1 MLAVAL
7 ILSQVGW
14 SHNIPTYSY
23 TPPPPNITLPT
34 SLLFNTNG
42 STRNFGHRSG
52 RGSYQLADGSWRKAK
67 KLVFDGEQIT
77 VKDSLVGKLKFTAQ
91 TVKQLEVGK
100 DTFLV
105 MSNLPGR
112 EVAVEKHDFVQSCVN
127 RKGIRLLA
135 LYADYGQV
143 AYFLSRPGR
152 TLQLLPKDRK
162 VFKSVMTEIV
172 KDNPGLAAKIATG
185 KLGPD
190 DVVTI
195 VQQYTEPELRPG
207 SITK

>member
-1 MLAVAL
+1 M
-7 ILSQVGW
+7 LSQVSW
-14 SHNIPTYSY
+14 SQSVPTYSY

-105 MSNLPGR
+105 VSYLPGR
-112 EVAVEKHDFVQSCVN
+112 KLPVAKLDFVQSCVN

-135 LYADYGQV
+135 LYYDNGQI
-143 AYFLSRPGR
+143 AYFLSRSGR

-162 VFKSVMTEIV
+162 VFKSVMMDIV
-172 KDNPGLAAKIATG
+172 KDNSGLAAKIATG
-185 KLGPD
+185 KLRPN

-195 VQQYTEPELRPG
+195 MKQYTESELRPG
-207 SITK
+207 SITR

>member
-1 MLAVAL
+1 M
-7 ILSQVGW
+7 
-14 SHNIPTYSY
+14 PTYSY
-23 TPPPPNITLPT
+23 TPPPPDMALST
-34 SLLFNTNG
+34 SQLFNTNG
-42 STRNFGHRSG
+42 STRDFGHRSG
-52 RGSYQLADGSWRKAK
+52 RGSYQLADGSWRKVK

-105 MSNLPGR
+105 VSDLPGR
-112 EVAVEKHDFVQSCVN
+112 KLPVEKLDFVQSCVN

-162 VFKSVMTEIV
+162 VFKSVMMDIV
-172 KDNPGLAAKIATG
+172 KDNSGLAAKIATG
-185 KLGPD
+185 KLGPND
-190 DVVTI
+190 AVTI

-207 SITK
+207 SITR